1 MKISSLLNEAEK
13 TNSGA
18 AMALPID
25 KDLIYK
31 AKNKYPGYSPEQAM
45 ILLIS
50 DEMKN
55 QAKTDS
61 TQNTLIDTQK
71 RENERL
77 RGALNDLGQELQ
89 DFERQSVETDKEVAR
104 LKQLSNMLTT
114 GGASSQQQAK
124 VSADDLE
131 KLQKDL
137 EILKT
142 KPGMDPE
149 KFKNIELQ
157 IKEIAN
163 NPSINDDDI
172 KKVNFLINTL
182 NNQKTIGDELYKKL
196 EDQLRK
202 TQSDLDKKEGRFSKY
217 IEKKKGEIG
226 SIQKQ
231 NADEIKKYSDIVQS
245 YQQDIEK
252 FNTQVQKL
260 NKDREFINNEKQIMI
275 DLRAEVQQ
283 NAETIQQNA
292 DSINKDA
299 KEAAELLSFIKQL
312 YTKNIKDIDDTP
324 STPSTPDVDDIK
336 GNKQNIP
343 PSDNQETPDTEP
355 PEQKDN
361 VVPFPTQDEL
371 ADLYKGD
378 AIDAISPPNIT
389 SNDEEPKNDFQTDI
403 PYNNRGKPVKPK
415 TDNVV
420 SLKGEPDDKKSSVW
434 GNVKKKLGY
443 GESVGSLLEYETT
456 TFKIDKNWGDPRF
469 NKWMKDNLSMLITLF
484 KNKFREELS
493 NKDPKY
499 SDGQISYSI
508 QEEAWYL
515 KEIFENKEDSILTR
529 EKMDSYLTLVKRT
542 LFSQPSNPTLHMQP
556 NKLFNESLDKTYA
569 RMLDDIIGL
578 AYIKKG

>member
-1 MKISSLLNEAEK
+1 MKISSLLNEVEK
-13 TNSGA
+13 PNQGTVNS
-18 AMALPID
+18 LPID
-25 KDLIYK
+25 RDLIYK

-77 RGALNDLGQELQ
+77 RGAVDSLGQELQ
-89 DFERQSVETDKEVAR
+89 DFEQQSQETDREVER
-104 LKQLSNMLTT
+104 LKQLSSKL
-114 GGASSQQQAK
+114 SQGDTSTRREAK

-131 KLQKDL
+131 KLQKEL
-137 EILKT
+137 EQLKN

-149 KFKNIELQ
+149 KFNQLKKQIETMVS
-157 IKEIAN
+157 
-163 NPSINDDDI
+163 NPSIDDREVAKI
-172 KKVNFLINTL
+172 NSLVNTL
-182 NNQKTIGDELYKKL
+182 TQQKLVGDDLYKKV

-226 SIQKQ
+226 TIQQ
-231 NADEIKKYSDIVQS
+231 QHSGEIKKYSDIVKS

-252 FNTQVQKL
+252 FNTEVQKL
-260 NKDREFINNEKQIMI
+260 NKDREFINNEKQIML
-275 DLRAEVQQ
+275 DLRGEVQQ
-283 NAETIQQNA
+283 NAQTIQQNA

-299 KEAAELLSFIKQL
+299 KEAAELLTFIKQL

-324 STPSTPDVDDIK
+324 STSDVDDIK

-361 VVPFPTQDEL
+361 VVSFPTQAEL
-371 ADLYKGD
+371 AGLYANKDGKGGIVD
-378 AIDAISPPNIT
+378 
-389 SNDEEPKNDFQTDI
+389 
-403 PYNNRGKPVKPK
+403 VKDK
-415 TDNVV
+415 DVKDNA
-420 SLKGEPDDKKSSVW
+420 SDGSDKF
-434 GNVKKKLGY
+434 Y
-443 GESVGSLLEYETT
+443 GPERKFAESINMVEYETAP
-456 TFKIDKNWGDPRF
+456 FKIYKNWGDPRF

-515 KEIFENKEDSILTR
+515 KEIFESKDSALTR

-542 LFSQPSNPTLHMQP
+542 LFSQPPNPTLYMQP
-556 NKLFNESLDKTYA
+556 NALFNESLDKTYA

>member
-1 MKISSLLNEAEK
+1 MKISSLLREAE
-13 TNSGA
+13 TSNQGTVTQ
-18 AMALPID
+18 LPVD
-25 KDLIYK
+25 RDLIYR
-31 AKNKYPGYSPEQAM
+31 AKNKYPGYSSEQAM

-55 QAKTDS
+55 QEKTDS
-61 TQNTLIDTQK
+61 TQNRLIDTQK

-77 RGALNDLGQELQ
+77 RGAVDSLGKELQ
-89 DFERQSVETDKEVAR
+89 DFEQQSQETDREVER
-104 LKQLSNMLTT
+104 LKQLSSTLTT
-114 GGASSQQQAK
+114 GGTETKRKAK
-124 VSADDLE
+124 LSADDLE
-131 KLQKDL
+131 KLQVDL
-137 EILKT
+137 ETLKT
-142 KPGMDPE
+142 KPGMDPN
-149 KFKNIELQ
+149 KFQQLEQQ
-157 IKEIAN
+157 IKLMAS
-163 NPSINDDDI
+163 NPSVSNADLAKINSLVD
-172 KKVNFLINTL
+172 TL
-182 NNQKTIGDELYKKL
+182 NKQKVIGDELYKKV
-196 EDQLRK
+196 EDQLVA
-202 TQSDLDKKEGRFSKY
+202 TQQELDKKENRFKGY
-217 IEKKKGEIG
+217 IDKKKGEVDV
-226 SIQKQ
+226 IQKSHAQ
-231 NADEIKKYSDIVQS
+231 EIQKYAGIVQG
-245 YQQDIEK
+245 YQKDIEK
-252 FNTQVQKL
+252 FNTEVQKL

-443 GESVGSLLEYETT
+443 GESTGSLLEDETAP
-456 TFKIDKNWGDPRF
+456 FKIYKNWGEPKF

-515 KEIFENKEDSILTR
+515 KEIFENKKDPILTR

-556 NKLFNESLDKTYA
+556 NELFNESLDKTYA